1 MPLRLFVNRVYV
13 QLPSLHGL
21 WELRDM
27 KAMKLYNV
35 GTYFEKIADVEG
47 QS

>member
-1 MPLRLFVNRVYV
+1 MPLRLFVSRVDV

-21 WELRDM
+21 WELN
-27 KAMKLYNV
+27 AVTNLEKL
-35 GTYFEKIADVEG
+35 ADVED